1 MKITPFE
8 VRERQFKVRL
18 FKGYDIQE
26 VDVYLDLVAQEI
38 EELLEE
44 NSILRDENRRLTE
57 QLKQY
62 QQTENTIKEALVSLQ
77 KATQE
82 IKATAEREAQVIISE
97 AELKAEQI
105 LREADG
111 HRANILAEAE
121 KIKGQKAQLAA
132 SLRANLESH
141 LRLLEGAEGEKTG

>member
-18 FKGYDIQE
+18 FKGYDVQE
-26 VDVYLDLVAQEI
+26 VDVYLDLVAQEL
-38 EELLEE
+38 EELFEE
-44 NSILRDENRRLTE
+44 NGVVRDENRQLTE
-57 QLKQY
+57 QLKRY

-82 IKATAEREAQVIISE
+82 IKATAEREAQVILSE

-105 LREADG
+105 LREADE
-111 HRANILAEAE
+111 HRVGIMTEVE
-121 KIKGQKAQLAA
+121 RVKGQKAQLAA
-132 SLRANLESH
+132 SLRASLETH
-141 LRLLEGAEGEKTG
+141 LRLLEEREG